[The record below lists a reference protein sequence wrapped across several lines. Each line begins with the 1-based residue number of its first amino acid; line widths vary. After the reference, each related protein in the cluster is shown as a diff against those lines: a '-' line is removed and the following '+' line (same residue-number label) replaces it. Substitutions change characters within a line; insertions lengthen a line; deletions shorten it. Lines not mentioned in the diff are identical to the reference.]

1 MPHTALVVVDVQNDF
16 CPGGALAVPD
26 GHQVVPAANTW
37 IARAAESGWALAF
50 TQDWHPPHHVSFQER
65 HGPWPPH
72 CVQATDG
79 AALHPDLAVP
89 PASARFFKGYDP
101 DVDAYSG
108 FAGRLAVGGAPIGES
123 LGEWLVGQG
132 VHRLVV
138 LGLATDYCVAATAQD
153 GLARG
158 FQVVVDPAAC
168 RAVNVQPHN
177 GARALSQLAAAG
189 AEILPMPDAQP

>member
-26 GHQVVPAANTW
+26 GHEVVPAANAW

-50 TQDWHPPHHVSFQER
+50 TQDWHPPGHVSFQER
-65 HGPWPPH
+65 GGPWPPH
-72 CVQATDG
+72 CVQRSGG
-79 AALHPDLAVP
+79 AALLADLAVP
-89 PASARFFKGYDP
+89 PASAHFLKGFEP

-108 FAGRLAVGGAPIGES
+108 FAGRLAEGGEPLGVS

-138 LGLATDYCVAATAQD
+138 VGLATDYCVAATARD
-153 GLARG
+153 GLTRG
-158 FQVVVDPAAC
+158 FQVVIDPAAC
-168 RAVNVQPHN
+168 RAVNLKPAD
-177 GARALSQLAAAG
+177 GADALAQLAAAG
-189 AEILPMPDAQP
+189 ASVLPHA